1 MFTNER
7 PVETPENTMPG
18 TIARK
23 TDFEAFTFDKEN
35 QFQAMKMSKNV

>member
-18 TIARK
+18 TLAKKTQFKGFTYENEGIAAIK
-23 TDFEAFTFDKEN
+23 AASG
-35 QFQAMKMSKNV
+35 Q